1 MNRYRV
7 MVAPGFLEL
16 EAMVSHAL
24 GEGWELY
31 GELHLDPIGNARVCF
46 REMVLPDTA
55 VPPVVETP
63 RCKKCQGSGY
73 TVVGEVFCTC
83 SLGRELL
90 KLERRD
96 LPNMGDPSD

>member
-1 MNRYRV
+1 MPWAKAGNFTASYILIQ
-7 MVAPGFLEL
+7 LEML
-16 EAMVSHAL
+16 GCVSVK
-24 GEGWELY
+24 WFC
-31 GELHLDPIGNARVCF
+31 R
-46 REMVLPDTA
+46 DTA

-73 TVVGEVFCTC
+73 TVVGEIILPLF
-83 SLGRELL
+83 SWRELL